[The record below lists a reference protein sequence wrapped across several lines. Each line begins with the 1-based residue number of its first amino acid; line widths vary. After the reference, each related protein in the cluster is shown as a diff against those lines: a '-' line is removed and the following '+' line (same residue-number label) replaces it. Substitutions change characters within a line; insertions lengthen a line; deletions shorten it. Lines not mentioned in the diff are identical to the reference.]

1 MASYECHAPNLS
13 TCQPLVLLGFSV
25 LLLSG
30 EACIKYANPEGCEMF
45 FHFQGERR
53 VNTSQARQ
61 VYTEI
66 PHKDPQTKAAKMP

>member
-30 EACIKYANPEGCEMF
+30 EATACIKCADPEGCEIPEVM
-45 FHFQGERR
+45 
-53 VNTSQARQ
+53 VNTPEPKCTTR
-61 VYTEI
+61 
-66 PHKDPQTKAAKMP
+66 